1 MRIHPRQLPA
11 LFTQAKAWTSTPKV
25 MIRADDLDTLQNLQR
40 KIDHAFGTK
49 SVLVHDRAK
58 GSRQYPHRF
67 QSVRRAMRECSNAQF
82 RLHQYKLMGCR
93 QSGFHRS
100 PIYDLHTNGR
110 QLVQQIGRVVRT
122 SPGRMRKQKAW
133 VLAIDAN
140 AACIK
145 ATWDRCKSYEDYCA
159 AETRNIVIN
168 ETALPDRLLKYMPD
182 N

>member
-11 LFTQAKAWTSTPKV
+11 LFTQAKAWTSAPKV

-82 RLHQYKLMGCR
+82 WLHQYKLMEGVDNPDFIAVPSTIFTRTADSSSSRLDEWCER
-93 QSGFHRS
+93 ARVACANKKHGF
-100 PIYDLHTNGR
+100 
-110 QLVQQIGRVVRT
+110 
-122 SPGRMRKQKAW
+122 
-133 VLAIDAN
+133 
-140 AACIK
+140 
-145 ATWDRCKSYEDYCA
+145 
-159 AETRNIVIN
+159 
-168 ETALPDRLLKYMPD
+168 
-182 N
+182 